1 MKRKSQLLMATVF
14 ALLGHYFVLNFFT
27 MDFTRSQVAVV
38 EKTQIVGKGLYKR
51 ALVVFSTNEN
61 KLGKKLTKKRV
72 ISTWDKKVHEL
83 KPGKEYLINTQNNW
97 LVSFHVSQL

>member
-72 ISTWDKKVHEL
+72 ISTWDKKAHEL